1 MPTYEYECT
10 SCKHNF
16 EAFQAMSDAPLKEC
30 PKCGKNIRRLIHG
43 GTGVIFKG
51 SGFYVTDKGKG
62 PAKSSKP
69 GSAPAEASGSH
80 ESKATTDGLGKADGA
95 GKTGG
100 DSSAGGTGKATE
112 KKESASAGESK
123 AKAAND

>member
-1 MPTYEYECT
+1 MPTYEYECK

-30 PKCGKNIRRLIHG
+30 PKCGKTIRRLIHG

-69 GSAPAEASGSH
+69 GSTPAEASGSQG
-80 ESKATTDGLGKADGA
+80 SKGPADGA

-100 DSSAGGTGKATE
+100 DSPAGGGGSATGK
-112 KKESASAGESK
+112 KEISSTGESK
-123 AKAAND
+123 PKATNG

>member
-10 SCKHNF
+10 SCNHNF

-30 PKCGKNIRRLIHG
+30 PKCGENIRRLIHG

-62 PAKSSKP
+62 PAKSPKP
-69 GSAPAEASGSH
+69 SAASTETSGPQANKAPA
-80 ESKATTDGLGKADGA
+80 AD
-95 GKTGG
+95 KTGG
-100 DSSAGGTGKATE
+100 DSSAGGTGSATE
-112 KKESASAGESK
+112 KKESASTTESK
-123 AKAAND
+123 AKAADG